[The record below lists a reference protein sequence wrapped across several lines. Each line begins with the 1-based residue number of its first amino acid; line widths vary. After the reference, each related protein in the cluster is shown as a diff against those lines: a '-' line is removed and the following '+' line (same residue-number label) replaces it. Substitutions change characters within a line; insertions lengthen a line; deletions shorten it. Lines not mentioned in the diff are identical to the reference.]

1 MQEGPK
7 EGAVAGDCSGALRD
21 LELQSHVG
29 YDASKAADLK
39 RRVVGSLGCLLL
51 FSRDEEAEGEEGQ
64 QHRAGCPGTAETL
77 QS

>member
-1 MQEGPK
+1 MQEGPE
-7 EGAVAGDCSGALRD
+7 EGMVAGDCSGALRG

-51 FSRDEEAEGEEGQ
+51 FSRDEEAEGEGGG
-64 QHRAGCPGTAETL
+64 AA
-77 QS
+77 QSGVSGHS